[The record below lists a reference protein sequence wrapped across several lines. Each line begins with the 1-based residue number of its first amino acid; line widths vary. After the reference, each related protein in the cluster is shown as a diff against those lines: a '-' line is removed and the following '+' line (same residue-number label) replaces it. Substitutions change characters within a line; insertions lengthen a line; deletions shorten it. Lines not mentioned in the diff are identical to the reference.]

1 MYLVAAVSFG
11 ETVIWVLSV
20 IWVLA
25 ELKDS
30 EGRIIHDGL
39 LGMLMATWTSKV
51 GLM

>member
-11 ETVIWVLSV
+11 ETVLSV

-30 EGRIIHDGL
+30 EGRISHDGL

>member
-1 MYLVAAVSFG
+1 MYLVAVVNFD
-11 ETVIWVLSV
+11 ETVLSV

-30 EGRIIHDGL
+30 EGRISHDGL

>member
-1 MYLVAAVSFG
+1 MYLVATMNFG
-11 ETVIWVLSV
+11 ETVLMSV

-30 EGRIIHDGL
+30 EGRISHDGL
-39 LGMLMATWTSKV
+39 LVRLMATWTSKV